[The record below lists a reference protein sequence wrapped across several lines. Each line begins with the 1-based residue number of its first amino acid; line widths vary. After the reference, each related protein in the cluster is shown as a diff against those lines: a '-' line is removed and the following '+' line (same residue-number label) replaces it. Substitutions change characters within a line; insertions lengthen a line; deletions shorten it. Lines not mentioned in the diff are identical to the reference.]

1 MRVSASAS
9 VWTPAVQQLLPAVGA
24 FSGSTVPNHILKGS
38 WRSRSGTFLR
48 LFFRN
53 QKYPLGLTT
62 AVPGG
67 LTETQCIVVFLYHV
81 QMRMS
86 TTRKLR
92 LGWMLA
98 ELILL
103 LGGKMK
109 PV

>member
-1 MRVSASAS
+1 MEPS
-9 VWTPAVQQLLPAVGA
+9 VGLLSLTISSKEVGGHA
-24 FSGSTVPNHILKGS
+24 LAL
-38 WRSRSGTFLR
+38 LR

-92 LGWMLA
+92 LGWMVA

-109 PV
+109 PVLMFLAEGGKSN